1 MLVIHPALARLRLGP
16 TARST
21 ASPIVHGAALAAGA
35 VVALGVVALRAA
47 GALHG
52 VGSLVVVGLLALA
65 VPTSRELPR
74 RVLLLAGV
82 CFAVVPA
89 LWWSALPVGT
99 TGRATLLLAA
109 LAGSLATALLWSGP
123 RDVLRR
129 ARAALPRLRRTDL
142 VVLAAGLAGTW
153 IAAAWLRLATGPAAL
168 AALLPAWDNSA
179 HVSMVL
185 MLRRHGAVV
194 AALGGAPGGEHW
206 KFAEYPQGYHAV
218 VATTVELLQGP
229 AVGTVGEELLA
240 YAHVQGLVVVGLA
253 VLLASAVC
261 ALPVLRRRPA
271 RALVLSAF
279 VVAAFVAGPGAVA
292 VRDGFANFAVACALA
307 ACAVLLASAMPRPW
321 MPLHLAALCGLLVG
335 VAQTWV
341 LLLCVAVP
349 AAALAFLPLRRTLRR
364 PDVRTVALVALV
376 VLVGVVGLV
385 QTARTLATLDP
396 GAVLVIPGAITTA
409 EPGILVAVVLG
420 ALAAALW
427 PRGPRPD
434 RAAWSAVVP
443 AVGAAAVAALMLVQ
457 LRGDGVLSYYFWKL
471 FTGVALVCT
480 AVVAARLA
488 EWPTGPRPTTV
499 TARLR
504 LGVAVAAC
512 AVAVTQV
519 FGFTGLGRHVLPVS
533 QAQAP
538 AADALVHAAGTAAL
552 LPGRHV
558 SYLADDGVHPINA
571 QQWLLALTGRWTVEA
586 NDAAGALVG
595 ADGTPL
601 AVPDA
606 AELLLRLPGAVVV
619 VDPATAPGLQSVPA
633 LVGAADRVAT
643 W

>member
-1 MLVIHPALARLRLGP
+1 MLVIHPALARLR
-16 TARST
+16 ARPATST
-21 ASPIVHGAALAAGA
+21 AVRAAALAAA
-35 VVALGVVALRAA
+35 VVVAVAVVLLRAS

-52 VGSLVVVGLLALA
+52 AASLVALGLLALA

-74 RVLLLAGV
+74 RILLLAGAS
-82 CFAVVPA
+82 FAVVPA
-89 LWWSALPVGT
+89 LWWTPLPVGT
-99 TGRATLLLAA
+99 VGRATLLLAL
-109 LAGSLATALLWSGP
+109 LAGSLTAALLWGGP
-123 RDVLRR
+123 RDVPRR
-129 ARAALPRLRRTDL
+129 ARAALPRGRRTDL
-142 VVLAAGLAGTW
+142 VVLAAGLAGAW
-153 IAAAWLRLATGPAAL
+153 IAAAWLRLSTGPAAL

-218 VATTVELLQGP
+218 VATTVELLQGS
-229 AVGTVGEELLA
+229 TVGSVGDELLA

-261 ALPVLRRRPA
+261 ALPALRVRPA

-279 VVAAFVAGPGAVA
+279 VVGAFVAGPGAVA

-349 AAALAFLPLRRTLRR
+349 AAALAFLPLRRAMRR
-364 PDVRTVALVALV
+364 PGLRTLVLVALV
-376 VLVGVVGLV
+376 GLVGLVGVV
-385 QTARTLATLDP
+385 QTALTLATLDP

-409 EPGILVAVVLG
+409 EPGILGAVVLG
-420 ALAAALW
+420 ALAAASW
-427 PRGPRPD
+427 PRGPRPGA
-434 RAAWSAVVP
+434 AAWSAVVP
-443 AVGAAAVAALMLVQ
+443 AVGAAAVAAVMVVQ

-480 AVVAARLA
+480 AVIAARLA
-488 EWPTGPRPTTV
+488 EWPASPRPTTV

-504 LGVAVAAC
+504 LAVAVAAC
-512 AVAVTQV
+512 TLAVTQV
-519 FGFTGLGRHVLPVS
+519 FGFTGLGRHVLPAS
-533 QAQAP
+533 DTQAT
-538 AADALVHAAGTAAL
+538 AADALVHAAGTAAP
-552 LPGRHV
+552 LPGEHV
-558 SYLADDGVHPINA
+558 SYLATDGVHPINA

-601 AVPDA
+601 DAPAA

-619 VDPATAPGLQSVPA
+619 VDPSTAPALRSDPA
-633 LVGAADRVAT
+633 LVGAADRITT